1 MNRSLSLS
9 IIGLLCV
16 FSIALG
22 YWFFLRP
29 SSSSTQQVVTP
40 QNNQTVSTDSLR
52 SSVDVLQTASLA
64 QRAVRNRF
72 QQEVAQGHPDNIKLS
87 ETVVVGEYA
96 LQGWIGDVMGGEA
109 LLTYDATQDKWKL
122 VDIGGGAWSVEGLV
136 TFGVPQDIA
145 TKLVASMQR

>member
-1 MNRSLSLS
+1 MSRPLSFS

-29 SSSSTQQVVTP
+29 LPSQQQVTTP
-40 QNNQTVSTDSLR
+40 TNNQTVSTDNFR

-64 QRAVRNRF
+64 QRAVRNMF

>member
-1 MNRSLSLS
+1 MSRPLSFS

-29 SSSSTQQVVTP
+29 LPSQQQVTTP
-40 QNNQTVSTDSLR
+40 TNNQTVSTDNFR

-64 QRAVRNRF
+64 QRAVRNMF

-109 LLTYDATQDKWKL
+109 LLTYDATQNKWKL
-122 VDIGGGAWSVEGLV
+122 VDIGGGAWSVEGFV
-136 TFGVPQDIA
+136 IFGVSKDIA
-145 TKLVASMQR
+145 AELVAGMQR